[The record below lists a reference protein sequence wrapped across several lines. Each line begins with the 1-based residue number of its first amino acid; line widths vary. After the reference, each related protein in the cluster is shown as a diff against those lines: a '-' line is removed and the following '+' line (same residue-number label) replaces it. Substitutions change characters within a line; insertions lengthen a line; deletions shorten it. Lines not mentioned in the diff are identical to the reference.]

1 MKLLLKYIVII
12 ILLPLP
18 SIVSAQAINDNLS
31 YRNLNSDHY
40 FRINYEN
47 DFFTATDKYYTQGI
61 YIELVN
67 PALRKFPFS
76 KTLVHPHANNTIY
89 GLAIEHNA
97 YTPSDLGSDKPLYG
111 DRPFAAS
118 LFLKTFLVA
127 MDTNRKDRF
136 STSLSTGVIGP
147 SAFGHEM
154 QAGIHKALGDV
165 TPHGWQ
171 NQIKNDAVINYQV
184 DYEKSLL
191 SYKNYFNV
199 NGYGTVRAGTLND
212 KAGIGFTIMAG
223 KFNSPFLITPVGK
236 KLKIYI
242 YDHPEIDIVGYDATM
257 EGGIFTQNENVY
269 IIEPSNVSRI
279 TFQNR
284 YGAVLTYKRLY
295 VEYYYTFI
303 TKEFNAGKSHRTGGI
318 TIGF

>member
-1 MKLLLKYIVII
+1 MKLPDIYITL
-12 ILLPLP
+12 ILFPIS
-18 SIVSAQAINDNLS
+18 SIASAQAINDNLS
-31 YRNLNSDHY
+31 YRNLNSDKY

-47 DFFTATDKYYTQGI
+47 DFFTATDEYYTQGI

-67 PALRKFPFS
+67 PALRKFPLS
-76 KTLVHPHANNTIY
+76 KTLIHPKANNIIY
-89 GLAIEHNA
+89 GMGIEHNA

-118 LFLKTFLVA
+118 LFLKTFLIA
-127 MDTNRKDRF
+127 MDTERKDRF
-136 STSLSTGVIGP
+136 SSSLSTGVIGP

-171 NQIKNDAVINYQV
+171 NQIKNDAVINYEV

-191 SYKNYFNV
+191 SYKNYFNL
-199 NGYGTVRAGTLND
+199 NGFATARAGTLSD
-212 KAGIGFTIMAG
+212 KAGIGITVIAG
-223 KFNSPFLITPVGK
+223 TFNSPFKIANNK
-236 KLKIYI
+236 KLRIYL
-242 YDHPEIDIVGYDATM
+242 YDHPEIDAIGYDAPM
-257 EGGIFTQNENVY
+257 EGGVFTQSENVY
-269 IIEPSNVSRI
+269 VISPRDVSTI

-284 YGAVLTYKRLY
+284 FGAVLTYKRLY

-303 TKEFNAGKSHRTGGI
+303 TKEFNTGKPHQTGGI
-318 TIGF
+318 TVGF